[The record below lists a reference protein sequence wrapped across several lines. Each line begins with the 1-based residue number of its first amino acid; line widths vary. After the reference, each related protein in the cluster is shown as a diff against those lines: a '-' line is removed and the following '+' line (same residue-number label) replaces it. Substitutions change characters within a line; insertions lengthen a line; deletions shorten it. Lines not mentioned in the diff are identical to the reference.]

1 MPGYYPGVSA
11 CNQSKKPEKST
22 VEAEATQR
30 KKPGEEAGPE
40 RGYAAAFE
48 DRRRDHTPRNVG
60 SLLKP
65 ERVKTQILF

>member
-1 MPGYYPGVSA
+1 MQGYYPGVSA
-11 CNQSKKPEKST
+11 CNQPQKPEKST

-48 DRRRDHTPRNVG
+48 DRGSSHTPRECRQPLEVE
-60 SLLKP
+60 K
-65 ERVKTQILF
+65 ILF